1 VKPQNVF
8 LVERVGC
15 APVVKLLDFGMAMDF
30 SNVRLTRPGKALG
43 TPRYMA
49 PEQLKGEQVSAAAD
63 LFAVGVMTYELLTG
77 RHPFEAATTA
87 DMQTRLLRDTP
98 EPMAKYQRVPAAV
111 EDLIMTAM
119 AKDPRDRFADAY
131 RMQGAVVRA
140 LADSRTFA
148 DDEPPSWQS
157 DLLRAVPR

>member
-1 VKPQNVF
+1 
-8 LVERVGC
+8 
-15 APVVKLLDFGMAMDF
+15 VKLLDFGMAMDF

-63 LFAVGVMTYELLTG
+63 HFAGGVMTYEILTG